1 MWLYCVGIVMVITR
15 QTLKMDVAVLCGNCD
30 GYNKADIDSLTKNIR
45 LHFLIKQIPQSGD

>member
-1 MWLYCVGIVMVITR
+1 MVITR